1 MQQNLVGYSG
11 VSVRKVPR
19 ALFER
24 WSMLLRIWKKTKEE
38 RLLELIEADVKE
50 NWNEELEAQFRAIH
64 EMD

>member
-1 MQQNLVGYSG
+1 
-11 VSVRKVPR
+11 
-19 ALFER
+19 
-24 WSMLLRIWKKTKEE
+24 MLLRQWRKSKEE